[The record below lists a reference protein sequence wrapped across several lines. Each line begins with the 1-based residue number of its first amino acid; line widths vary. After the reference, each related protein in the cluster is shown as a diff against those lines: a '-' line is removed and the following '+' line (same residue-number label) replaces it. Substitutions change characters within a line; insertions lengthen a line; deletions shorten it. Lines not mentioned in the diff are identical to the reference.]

1 MRTRSAR
8 YETEE
13 KPLEKSPL
21 APQSG
26 EYVVAM
32 ASKKQKK
39 TLSDAKKKQENDS
52 SDELRLPTENE
63 IWYIIKALFSRYGC
77 VRHQIESFNA
87 FISQSLPHIVEE
99 SSELKVMQGEHDMHV
114 VSLCNLSVT
123 RPTTTDSDGVERHL
137 LPHMARLRSLSYS
150 SAVLVDVVHDIYHK
164 GERKERRLFR
174 EVCLCRLPVMVG
186 SQCCHT
192 QYGETPM
199 ECRLDQ
205 GGYFIVSGGEK
216 VLVAQEKLHH
226 NTPYVF
232 NVKQPSRFSLQCEIR
247 SCHEKKLRST
257 SSLYI
262 YITNAK
268 KGSTPEMVVT
278 LPFVFM
284 HIPVLALFRLLGVKT
299 RQEAM
304 GAIVGD
310 NAAPESRLLCS
321 ILDNDSTADMSV
333 EDLYEYIGREGTKEA
348 TKEKRQRYLD
358 HIVNC
363 ECLPHQGLTRDPEVL
378 QAKALY
384 LGLMIRKMIRVY
396 TGQLS
401 CDDRDHYSAKRV
413 DCAGTQFGL
422 LFRQIFR
429 GTQKSLAAHLH
440 KAAEA
445 KKLEYTNVGNLVAG
459 KKITQAFRFAMATGN
474 WGILSTRGNT
484 AQNGVA
490 QQLGRMTSVATL
502 SLLRKISTPIARE
515 TKNPKP
521 RQLHYTSWGLT
532 CPMDTPEGAG
542 CGLTKS
548 LAMSAH
554 IRMGT
559 YSKAICEQLDLL
571 RERVEGVHHALKA
584 TPEVRRDGV
593 PVLVNG
599 CLYMYAASETHAATL
614 AHEIRELRRNFVVPF
629 DTTVAQNDNLLYVD
643 TDSGCLLR
651 PLLRVDHLKKIPKIL
666 RDFPSHEFLID
677 HLLKEQCIEY
687 VDKQEEDKLR
697 VALWST
703 KDPED
708 GTWDDYTHAELDP
721 SFTIP
726 GLCGSCSP
734 FPDYNQAPRN
744 TYQSAMFKQAL
755 GVYTLNYPVRMDTI
769 AHTLVQPQRPI
780 VSTRMD
786 AIVGASD
793 APAGVNALV
802 VIKCY
807 TGRNQEDSVIVN
819 QAALDRGMFRSVKY
833 QTYRDEERHSGGADA
848 EKFENIA
855 RLQNCAGKRDANY
868 DHLDDSGIAA
878 VGTNLVA
885 GDVIVGKTVTT
896 TELGEGARR
905 AVKRDKSTVLRHDEG
920 TVDAVLKSTNRD
932 GTGLVKVRVR
942 STRTPIVGDKLSS
955 RMGQKGVIGA
965 ALPHEDMPYTSDGQV
980 PDIIVN
986 PHAIPSRMTLGQTNE
1001 CLLAILGTQ
1010 TGQRG
1015 DGTMFRGTSI
1025 EYMCEELEKAGYNRH
1040 GRVKLH
1046 NGFTGEEY
1054 EGLAFM
1060 GPTYYQ
1066 RLRHMAKDKDHARS
1080 RGPVQMLSRQPTEG
1094 RARDGGLR
1102 FGEME
1107 RDCVISHGASELL
1120 RDRLL
1125 DNSDPSVA
1133 TICGGC
1139 GLLAQPAAETTHV
1152 RHKEA
1157 RCRNCESGK
1166 CVKDMRCPH
1175 AFRLMLQELMAMN
1188 IAVRFEFGEGG
1199 GD

>member
-1 MRTRSAR
+1 MTRATRSSTNQTKVGAPA
-8 YETEE
+8 EATATPPAPSLPSPKAEGDEE
-13 KPLEKSPL
+13 E
-21 APQSG
+21 
-26 EYVVAM
+26 
-32 ASKKQKK
+32 
-39 TLSDAKKKQENDS
+39 
-52 SDELRLPTENE
+52 RLPTENE
-63 IWYIIKALFSRYGC
+63 IWYIIRSLINRYGC

-87 FISQSLPHIVEE
+87 FITQTLPHIVEE
-99 SSELKVMQGEHDMHV
+99 SSEIRIAQGEHEEHV
-114 VSLCNLSVT
+114 VSLCNLSVS
-123 RPTTTDSDGVERHL
+123 RPTTTDCDGVERNL
-137 LPHMARLRSLSYS
+137 LPHMARMRSLSYS
-150 SAVLVDVVHDIYHK
+150 SAVLVDVVHDIFK
-164 GERKERRLFR
+164 NGERKERRLFR
-174 EVCLCRLPVMVG
+174 EVCLCRLPIMVG

-205 GGYFIVSGGEK
+205 GGYFIVTGGEK

-232 NVKQPSRFSLQCEIR
+232 PVKQPSRFALQCEIR

-257 SSLYI
+257 SSLYV

-268 KGSTPEMVVT
+268 KGATPEMVVT

-284 HIPVLALFRLLGVKT
+284 YIPVLALFRLLGVET
-299 RQEAM
+299 REEAM
-304 GAIVGD
+304 QAIVGD
-310 NAAPESRLLCS
+310 NEAPESRLLCS
-321 ILDNDSTADMSV
+321 ILDNDSTADMGA
-333 EDLYEYIGREGTKEA
+333 EALYEYIGKEGTRE
-348 TKEKRQRYLD
+348 TTREKRQRYLD

-363 ECLPHQGLTRDPEVL
+363 ECLPHQGLTREPKVL
-378 QAKALY
+378 RAKALY
-384 LGLMIRKMIRVY
+384 LGLMIRKMIGVY
-396 TGQLS
+396 TGKLH
-401 CDDRDHYSAKRV
+401 CDDRDHYAAKRV

-422 LFRQIFR
+422 LFRQVFR
-429 GTQKSLAAHLH
+429 GTQKGLAAHLN
-440 KAAEA
+440 KAAESR
-445 KKLEYTNVGNLVAG
+445 KLEYTNVGNMVAG
-459 KKITQAFRFAMATGN
+459 KKLTQAFRFALATGN
-474 WGILSTRGNT
+474 WGILSMRGNT
-484 AQNGVA
+484 AQSGVA

-532 CPMDTPEGAG
+532 CPMDTPEGSG

-548 LAMSAH
+548 LSMSAH
-554 IRMGT
+554 IRVGT
-559 YSKAICEQLDLL
+559 YSNAICEQLDLL
-571 RERVEGVHHALKA
+571 AQRMPGIHHALEA
-584 TPEVRRDGV
+584 GACVRRDGV
-593 PVLVNG
+593 PILVNG
-599 CLYMYAASETHAATL
+599 ALYMFANSDKASVAL
-614 AHEIRELRRNFVVPF
+614 AQEVRTLRRNFIVPF
-629 DTTVAQNDNLLYVD
+629 DTTVAHMTNIVYID

-651 PLLRVDHLKKIPKIL
+651 PLIRVENIKKIPRII
-666 RDFPSHEFLID
+666 REFPSYEFLID

-687 VDKQEEDKLR
+687 VDKQEEEGLR
-697 VALWST
+697 IALWST

-708 GTWDDYTHAELDP
+708 APWEAYTHAELDP

-734 FPDYNQAPRN
+734 FPDFNQAPRN

-755 GVYTLNYPVRMDTI
+755 GVYTLNYPVRMDTVS
-769 AHTLVQPQRPI
+769 HTLVQPQRPI

-786 AIVGASD
+786 SIVGASD

-807 TGRNQEDSVIVN
+807 TGRNQEDSVIMN

-848 EKFENIA
+848 EKFENVG
-855 RLQNCAGKRDANY
+855 LVPNCAGKRDANY
-868 DHLDDSGIAA
+868 DHLDESGIAV

-885 GDVIVGKTVTT
+885 GDAIIGKTVTT

-905 AVKRDKSTVLRHDEG
+905 AVKRDKSTVLRHEEG
-920 TVDAVLKSTNRD
+920 TVDAVLRASNRD
-932 GTGLVKVRVR
+932 GTGLVKVRMR
-942 STRTPIVGDKLSS
+942 STRTPIVGDKFSS

-965 ALPHEDMPYTSDGQV
+965 SLPHEDMPYTADGMV
-980 PDIIVN
+980 PDIVVN
-986 PHAIPSRMTLGQTNE
+986 PHAIPSRMTIGQLNE
-1001 CLLAILGTQ
+1001 CLLSILCTQ
-1010 TGQRG
+1010 TGERG

-1025 EYMCEELEKAGYNRH
+1025 EYMCDQLEKAGYNRH

-1054 EGLAFM
+1054 EGEAFM

-1066 RLRHMAKDKDHARS
+1066 RLRHMSKDKDHGRA

-1120 RDRLL
+1120 KDRLL

-1133 TICGGC
+1133 TICGAC
-1139 GLLAQPAAETTHV
+1139 GLLAQPAAEATHV

-1157 RCRNCESGK
+1157 LCRNCDSGK
-1166 CVKDMRCPH
+1166 CVKDMQCPH

-1188 IAVRFEFGEGG
+1188 IAVRFEFS
-1199 GD
+1199 